1 MHELEPE
8 TRSFG
13 YLDPPSRRPPTAVGA
28 DAPEPEPEPD
38 PDLPPWRRPGW
49 NSLGLRGEIAEL
61 IRWNAHRLVDR
72 AADAIRGRRSGE
84 SDPGAA

>member
-1 MHELEPE
+1 MHEFAPE
-8 TRSFG
+8 TQSFG

-28 DAPEPEPEPD
+28 DAPEPEPG

-61 IRWNAHRLVDR
+61 IRWQAHRLLDR
-72 AADAIRGRRSGE
+72 AADAIRGRRSRKSG
-84 SDPGAA
+84 SKAA